1 MDQKKIIIEGNINSG
16 KTTLINFLKENLKDV
31 SSIDSGF
38 ALFHPNLDYNII
50 KYSNDEPKEW
60 TFLTQV
66 TFMKILNK
74 IQNKVFES
82 KFNIFNRSI
91 YSVQHVFNNV
101 YRDEMYINESEY
113 KYLTDLYYNL
123 LKKETKP
130 IDMLIFLTSDIE
142 TLELRSTNNT
152 FKHFIPKFQRYY
164 DRLLENIYY
173 LTNIKSIYIIDATK
187 QKDKLL
193 DDYKQI
199 LKLLLE

>member
-113 KYLTDLYYNL
+113 KYLTDLYYSL

-130 IDMLIFLTSDIE
+130 TDMLIFLTSDIE